1 MALMLLATIGFTIA
15 HTLVRSVSTHIHPF
29 EVVFFRNFFGMFVV
43 LPWLLRY
50 GLKNIFRTQRLGLH
64 LVRVLLAICA
74 MTTFFYA
81 LSITPLARAT
91 ALSFTAPIFGTVLA
105 MFILGEVVRLR
116 RWTAI
121 IIGFLGTLVVLR
133 PGFDEL
139 DYGSLLVLLSTL
151 FSAFALI
158 DIKILGRTESTITM
172 TSYMVV
178 LLSPVSLIPALFV
191 WQWPNA
197 QELALLAGVGIISTL
212 SLLLSTNALKLADTN
227 VITPM
232 EFFRLIWAAA
242 LGFLVFGEIPTLYTW
257 IGGVMIFA
265 SMSYIAYREYVLS
278 RERQL
283 AAMVK
288 AGEKKD

>member
-15 HTLVRSVSTHIHPF
+15 HTLVRSVSAHIHPF

-43 LPWLLRY
+43 LPWLLRF
-50 GLKNIFRTQRLGLH
+50 GLKNTFRTQRLGLH
-64 LVRVLLAICA
+64 LTRVLLAIIS

-91 ALSFTAPIFGTVLA
+91 ALSFTAPIFGTILA
-105 MFILGEVVRLR
+105 IFFLGEVVRLR

-121 IIGFLGTLVVLR
+121 FIGFAGTMVILR
-133 PGFDEL
+133 PGFEEL
-139 DYGSLLVLLSTL
+139 DYGSLLVLSSTL

-191 WQWPNA
+191 WQWPDM
-197 QELALLAGVGIISTL
+197 QQLAMLAGVGIISTL

-232 EFFRLIWAAA
+232 EFFRLIWAAV
-242 LGFLVFGEIPTLYTW
+242 LGFLAFGEIPTLYTW
-257 IGGVMIFA
+257 IGGVMIFG
-265 SMSYIAYREYVLS
+265 SMSYIAYREYVRS

-283 AAMVK
+283 EAMAK
-288 AGEKKD
+288 TAEKG